1 MATQNFLTHPN
12 FFPDPNRCTLDTA
25 FPFGNLFHHCLG
37 VASSN
42 SPDRRIECNSS
53 TSRRC
58 HYQYS
63 PNNIYRVQSGI
74 SSKLYQSYIYS
85 SKLNRKFLTCFSLKL
100 IVFFFLLNQQF
111 NFFLYNPNRQQQFVR
126 QQRRRKSASIQIF
139 IKIKRTAPL
148 YHSIWPLYLV
158 SSSYQGS
165 HVGLLLKKYQPK
177 L

>member
-85 SKLNRKFLTCFSLKL
+85 LKLNWQFLTCFFSKINCFFSFSINNL
-100 IVFFFLLNQQF
+100 IFCTIRIDNNNL
-111 NFFLYNPNRQQQFVR
+111 FVN
-126 QQRRRKSASIQIF
+126 KDEEKVPAFKFS
-139 IKIKRTAPL
+139 
-148 YHSIWPLYLV
+148 
-158 SSSYQGS
+158 
-165 HVGLLLKKYQPK
+165 
-177 L
+177 